1 MLLTAM
7 IWGFAFVA
15 QRAGMEH
22 VGPFMFNGIRFGLG
36 SLALIPLILLRNPD
50 RSEGS
55 HSTSSVPTYKEI
67 SQCTPF
73 LSVPHWA
80 KRSSTVTEGGIKT
93 LFWGGVLTGLALFFG
108 ANFQQVGIV
117 YTTAGKAGFITGLYV
132 IIVPIMGMLWG
143 QKTGLETWVGA
154 VLAVVGLYLL
164 SMTGAFAISKGDL
177 LVLICAFF
185 WAIHVHLIGR
195 FSPKVDP
202 IKLASLQFAV
212 CSVLSLIVS
221 FIFETNSLQ
230 SVFDAAIPILY
241 AGLMSTGIAYTLQ
254 VVAQRKVPPSRAAI
268 ILSLEA
274 VFAVIGGWLMLGE
287 VMSLRSLLG
296 CTLMLTGM
304 FFSQIQKSA

>member
-1 MLLTAM
+1 M
-7 IWGFAFVA
+7 
-15 QRAGMEH
+15 
-22 VGPFMFNGIRFGLG
+22 
-36 SLALIPLILLRNPD
+36 
-50 RSEGS
+50 
-55 HSTSSVPTYKEI
+55 
-67 SQCTPF
+67 
-73 LSVPHWA
+73 
-80 KRSSTVTEGGIKT
+80 
-93 LFWGGVLTGLALFFG
+93 FWGGVLTGLALFFG